1 MTHSPQVV
9 TVTRVARAGV
19 ALAAAVVLAGCSSG
33 SSDVEPTSFGSSA
46 DAAPRLRVE
55 VQDTRPH
62 DPTAFTQGFEIS
74 DGEIV
79 EGTGLEGRSY
89 ISARDLD
96 SGVER
101 VRVPLA
107 GDMFGEGLTVAGDTV
122 WQLTWKEGVAFARDR
137 DTLAERSRVSYDGE
151 GWGLCAQPD
160 RLVMSNGSDTLTFR
174 DRESFEATGS
184 VRVTL
189 DGLPLDQLNELECTD
204 DGAVYANVWQTSE
217 IVRIDPATGAVTA
230 VIDASGLLTPE
241 QAAGADVL
249 NGIAAIP
256 GTDRFLITGKFYPV
270 TFDVRFVS

>member
-9 TVTRVARAGV
+9 TVTSVARAGV

-101 VRVPLA
+101 VRVPLP

-189 DGLPLDQLNELECTD
+189 DGLPLDQLNELECTE

>member
-1 MTHSPQVV
+1 MTHSPLVG
-9 TVTRVARAGV
+9 TVANVARTGV
-19 ALAAAVVLAGCSSG
+19 ALVATLVLGGCAAG

-46 DAAPRLRVE
+46 SSVPRLHVE
-55 VQDTRPH
+55 VQETRPH

-74 DGEIV
+74 DGELV

-89 ISARDLD
+89 ISATDLD
-96 SGVER
+96 TGVER
-101 VRVPLA
+101 VRVPLPA
-107 GDMFGEGLTVAGDTV
+107 DMFGEGLTVSGDTV

-137 DTLAERSRVSYDGE
+137 DSLAERARVDYEGE

-174 DRESFEATGS
+174 DPETFDATGS

-204 DGAVYANVWQTSE
+204 DGALYANVWQTSE
-217 IVRIDPATGAVTA
+217 IVRIDPATGEVTA

-256 GTDRFLITGKFYPV
+256 GTDRFLITGKLYPV